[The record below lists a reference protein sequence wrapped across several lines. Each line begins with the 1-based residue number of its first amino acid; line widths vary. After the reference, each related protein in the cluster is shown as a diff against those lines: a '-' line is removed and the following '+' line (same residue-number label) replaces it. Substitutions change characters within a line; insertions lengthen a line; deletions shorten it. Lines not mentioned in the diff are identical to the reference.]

1 MKCKAT
7 ELTLTLRL
15 VQIWMLSPAK
25 GDIGNNGVMVF
36 GWKCKN
42 GRGTFI
48 STWKFVRI
56 FLEEKKGE
64 KTNRIM
70 KR

>member
-1 MKCKAT
+1 MGYYFCVCAHQ
-7 ELTLTLRL
+7 LRG
-15 VQIWMLSPAK
+15 VIE
-25 GDIGNNGVMVF
+25 NNGVMVF
-36 GWKCKN
+36 TWKCKN

-64 KTNRIM
+64 KIYRIM